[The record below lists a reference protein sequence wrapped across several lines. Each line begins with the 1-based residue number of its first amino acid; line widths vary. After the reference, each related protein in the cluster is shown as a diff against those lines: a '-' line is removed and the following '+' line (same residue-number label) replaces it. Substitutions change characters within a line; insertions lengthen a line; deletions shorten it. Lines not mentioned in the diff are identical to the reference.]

1 MFCYGLAF
9 IYYRNAVSADH
20 NISGPDDEGPEPKEI
35 DLRDFMYSAHQ
46 GDRMGMVSFLMKFGV
61 HHIDDTRGEPMRL
74 NAMLWA
80 IEKGRT
86 ESVEFLLNSGADIE
100 YREGLTGNTPL
111 IKAAAKGDVLTTQ
124 LLISRGANINAVNSS
139 GQTAE
144 DAALA
149 AGKTEAA
156 TLVRD
161 ELFLRERLRREELD
175 RTAAAFHTGL
185 EQKTPVKHALRR
197 KPGGP

>member
-1 MFCYGLAF
+1 M
-9 IYYRNAVSADH
+9 SADH

-35 DLRDFMYSAHQ
+35 DLRDFMYSAHE

-61 HHIDDTRGEPMRL
+61 HHIDDTRGEPLKL

-80 IEKGRT
+80 IDKGRT
-86 ESVEFLLNSGADIE
+86 ESVDFLLNSGADIE
-100 YREGLTGNTPL
+100 YREGMTGNTPL

-124 LLISRGANINAVNSS
+124 LLITRGANINAVNIA
-139 GQTAE
+139 GHTAE
-144 DAALA
+144 EAALA
-149 AGKTEAA
+149 AGKVDAA
-156 TLVRD
+156 TVVRD
-161 ELFLRERLRREELD
+161 EVLKRERLRREELD
-175 RTAAAFHTGL
+175 RTAAAFHSGL

>member
-1 MFCYGLAF
+1 
-9 IYYRNAVSADH
+9 VSADQ

-35 DLRDFMYSAHQ
+35 DLRDFMYSAHE

-61 HHIDDTRGEPMRL
+61 HHIDDTRGEPMKL

-86 ESVEFLLNSGADIE
+86 ESVDYLLSSGANIE

-111 IKAAAKGDVLTTQ
+111 IKAAGKGDVATTK
-124 LLISRGANINAVNSS
+124 LLIERGAHLYAVNNSN
-139 GQTAE
+139 QTAE
-144 DAALA
+144 EAALA
-149 AGKTEAA
+149 AGKTETA

-161 ELFLRERLRREELD
+161 EMLLRERLRREELD

-197 KPGGP
+197 RPGGP

>member
-20 NISGPDDEGPEPKEI
+20 NISGPDNEGPEPKEI

-61 HHIDDTRGEPMRL
+61 HHIDDTRGEPMKL

-86 ESVEFLLNSGADIE
+86 DSVDYLLTSGANIE
-100 YREGLTGNTPL
+100 YVEGVTGNTPL

-124 LLISRGANINAVNSS
+124 LLISRGANVHAVNAS

-144 DAALA
+144 EAALA
-149 AGKTEAA
+149 AGKFDTA

-161 ELFLRERLRREELD
+161 QMLNLERLRREELD